1 MREEGGGVK
10 SVDEGGGRREKE
22 VITHSLYHPP
32 AISSQTLGVVFC
44 ALGHVGSSS
53 FSPCDESQ
61 LETVFH

>member
-1 MREEGGGVK
+1 MWMREEVLTCT
-10 SVDEGGGRREKE
+10 
-22 VITHSLYHPP
+22 THSLYRPP

-44 ALGHVGSSS
+44 ALGHAGSSS